1 MLAVLAEPGKGRQF
15 SGAMETIAMTT
26 EDFFVIA
33 IMAVAAGAGIAY
45 SVKSEPYYCPQ
56 PSAASVAT
64 LFAPCQAFES
74 AIGHAITKK
83 EAVQMGLLTPD
94 EQPEPPATQVA
105 AGEHATVGSASKRP
119 H

>member
-1 MLAVLAEPGKGRQF
+1 MLAVLVEPGKGRQF

-74 AIGHAITKK
+74 AIGHAITK
-83 EAVQMGLLTPD
+83 
-94 EQPEPPATQVA
+94 PEPPATQVA